1 MALFGSLAASLI
13 NFRGPLIRALVDRGH
28 TVYALAPCIDEEI
41 SDRLTTLGA
50 KPISVSLGRTSLN
63 PFEALGTVREL
74 RQVLRTIRPDVVIA
88 YTIKPVVL
96 GALAAAKE
104 GVPMFV
110 PLITGLGYAFTEG
123 REPKRLVSRALGK
136 HLYKRAFSRASIA
149 IFQNQ
154 DDRTEFRRLGLL
166 PPELRTA
173 LISGSGIDLDQ
184 FRRAP
189 VPPEISFL
197 MIARLLKDK
206 GVREY
211 AAAGIKLK
219 RKYPEVRV
227 SLLGFL
233 DSSPNTIT
241 QSELDE
247 IIAGGVE
254 FWGPRED
261 VRPALVEHS
270 VYVLPS
276 YREGTP
282 RSVLEAMAIGRAVIT
297 TDVPGCR
304 ETVVDGK
311 NGFLVPLKNSDAL
324 FAAMERFMETPAL
337 ASTMGE
343 ESRRIAEEKYDV
355 HKVNT
360 TLLEHVGL

>member
-1 MALFGSLAASLI
+1 MAPG
-13 NFRGPLIRALVDRGH
+13 
-28 TVYALAPCIDEEI
+28 IDEQTA
-41 SDRLTTLGA
+41 DRLTAMGA
-50 KPISVSLGRTSLN
+50 KPISVTLGRTSLN
-63 PFEALGTVREL
+63 PMKALKTVREL

-104 GVPMFV
+104 GVPTFV
-110 PLITGLGYAFTEG
+110 PLVTGLGYAFTGG
-123 REPKRLVSRALGK
+123 REPKRLISRILGK

-149 IFQNQ
+149 IFQNS
-154 DDRTEFRRLGLL
+154 DDRAEFQCLGLL
-166 PPELRTA
+166 PHNLKTA
-173 LISGSGIDLDQ
+173 LIAGSGIDLDR
-184 FRRAP
+184 FRHMA
-189 VPPEISFL
+189 VPRQTSFL

-211 AAAGIKLK
+211 AAAAIKLK
-219 RKYPEVRV
+219 QQYPDVRV

-241 QSELDE
+241 QAELDQMV
-247 IIAGGVE
+247 GGGIE

-261 VRPALVEHS
+261 VRPALAEHS

-297 TDVPGCR
+297 TDAPGCR
-304 ETVVDGK
+304 ETVVDGV
-311 NGFLVPLKNSDAL
+311 NGFLVPPRDAYAL
-324 FAAMERFMETPAL
+324 FAAMKRFVETPDSAVW
-337 ASTMGE
+337 MGA
-343 ESRRIAEEKYDV
+343 ESRRIAEDKFDV
-355 HKVNT
+355 NKVNAA
-360 TLLEHVGL
+360 LLEHVGL